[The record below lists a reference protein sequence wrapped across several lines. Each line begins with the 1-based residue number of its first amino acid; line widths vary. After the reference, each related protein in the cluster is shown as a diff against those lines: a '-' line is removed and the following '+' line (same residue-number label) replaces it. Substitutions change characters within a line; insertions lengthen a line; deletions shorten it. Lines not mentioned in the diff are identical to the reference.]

1 MASSLPFSESPG
13 ENASSAS
20 CGKEKILIAGSGP
33 AGLAARIGAREMGM
47 EAVILERLPFSSR
60 KLLASG
66 GGKCNFSNMLSPE
79 EFMEKFG
86 RKGAFMRN
94 ALALTFREWVTHF
107 LKTRGVETVL
117 TDNFYCFPASGGSSA
132 VLEAFSRS
140 FPPVETSCEV
150 TEILTESGRV
160 IGVLLKDGRRLKSS
174 QLILAAGGCAW
185 AGLGTSAGLLLAER
199 CGHTLIKP
207 LPAVAPLNVREDW
220 VKTLSGVSLDHA
232 ELLLCGKGKRPL
244 WRTQGN
250 LLFTHEGLSGFAALD
265 MADAAGRMC
274 LESGSATV
282 FLRLFPGKTKEEL
295 AALPEKYRRN
305 FGRRSLR
312 TLLAEQEGL
321 PRSLAGA
328 LSVLAGCED
337 TLACRLSGASAEKLV
352 SLLRD
357 GIPLVVDSVGPM
369 EKAMAMSG
377 GISLKEIDPAT
388 MESRIVK
395 GLYFAGEIMDLAGPC
410 GGYNIQW
417 AISSGRLAGR
427 SAAASAVG
435 SAPSRKQKKGK

>member
-1 MASSLPFSESPG
+1 MASFLPSSESPLKKTFPAPGG
-13 ENASSAS
+13 E
-20 CGKEKILIAGSGP
+20 EKILIVGSGP
-33 AGLAARIGAREMGM
+33 AGLAARIGAREKGE
-47 EAVILERLPFSSR
+47 EAVILERLSLPSR

-79 EFMEKFG
+79 GFMEKFG

-94 ALALTFREWVTHF
+94 ALALTFREWVTRF
-107 LKTRGVETVL
+107 LKSRGVETIL
-117 TDNFYCFPASGGSSA
+117 ADDFYCFPASGGSSA

-160 IGVLLKDGRRLKSS
+160 AGVRLKDGRRLKTSR
-174 QLILAAGGCAW
+174 LILAAGGCAW
-185 AGLGTSAGLLLAER
+185 AGLGTFSGLLLAEK

-220 VKTLSGVSLDHA
+220 VKTLAGVSLNNA
-232 ELLLCGKGKRPL
+232 ELFLYGKGKRPL

-265 MADAAGRMC
+265 MAEAAGRVS
-274 LESGSATV
+274 LESGTATV
-282 FLRLFPGKTKEEL
+282 FLRLFPGREKEEL
-295 AALPEKYRRN
+295 SALPEKYRRN
-305 FGRRSLR
+305 FGRRSVR
-312 TLLAEQEGL
+312 TLLAEKEGL

-328 LSVLAGCED
+328 VTALAGCEE
-337 TLACRLSGASAEKLV
+337 TLSCRLSGASAEKLS

-357 GIPLVVDSVGPM
+357 GIPLTVESAGPM

-377 GISLKEIDPAT
+377 GVSLKEIDPAT

-417 AISSGRLAGR
+417 AISSGRLAGQ
-427 SAAASAVG
+427 SAANSPDRSG
-435 SAPSRKQKKGK
+435 R